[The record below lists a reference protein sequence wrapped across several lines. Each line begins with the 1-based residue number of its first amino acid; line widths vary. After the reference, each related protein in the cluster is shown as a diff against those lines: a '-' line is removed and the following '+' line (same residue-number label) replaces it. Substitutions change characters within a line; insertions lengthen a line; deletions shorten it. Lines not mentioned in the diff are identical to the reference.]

1 MSEQPAARG
10 VLRLLDIRDET
21 LSVDEVLAAVADPAA
36 GGTTLFIG
44 TVRDHDSDR
53 SVTELGYEA
62 HPQALNRLREV
73 AERVAE
79 DPAVLAL
86 AAVHRSGDLKVGDV
100 AVVVAVAAAH
110 RDTAYAASRR
120 LIDELK
126 ADVPIWKHQRFA
138 DGTTEWVGSP

>member
-1 MSEQPAARG
+1 MSEQRAAG
-10 VLRLLDIRDET
+10 VLRLLDIREQP

-36 GGTTLFIG
+36 GGTTLFVG
-44 TVRDHDSDR
+44 TVRNHDSDR
-53 SVTELGYEA
+53 DVTELGYEA
-62 HPQALNRLREV
+62 HPAALDRLQEV
-73 AERVAE
+73 ASRVAS
-79 DPAVLAL
+79 DPDVIAL
-86 AAVHRSGDLKVGDV
+86 AAVHRSGELVVGDI

-138 DGTTEWVGSP
+138 DGTTEWVGSH

>member
-1 MSEQPAARG
+1 MSEQRAATG
-10 VLRLLDIRDET
+10 VLRLLDIRDEP

-36 GGTTLFIG
+36 GGTTLFVG

-53 SVTELGYEA
+53 EVTELGYEA
-62 HPQALNRLREV
+62 HPEAPTRLREV
-73 AERVAE
+73 AERVAA
-79 DPAVLAL
+79 DPAVIAL
-86 AAVHRSGDLKVGDV
+86 AAVHRSGDLKVGDL

-110 RDTAYAASRR
+110 RGAAFAASRK

-138 DGTTEWVGSP
+138 DGTSEWVGSA